1 MSMLPLD
8 EVSHVEVL
16 PIGTERE
23 AFGETA
29 DISLRHPAH
38 RLSLDL
44 EERHVGFFMPVEGFF
59 GCAASAVED
68 QRCGIAASR
77 AHGEPFWTIADD
89 NLIDDA
95 GRGCFEVN
103 DTNGVD
109 SAILAA
115 ADVVDDRQLAVGR
128 DLYVKRVKASS
139 HVVILTVDLRIAD
152 FLAVDVE

>member
-1 MSMLPLD
+1 MLPLD

-77 AHGEPFWTIADD
+77 AHGEPLWTIAD
-89 NLIDDA
+89 NYLIDEA
-95 GRGCFEVN
+95 GRVGLEVDN
-103 DTNGVD
+103 ADGID
-109 SAILAA
+109 LAVLTA
-115 ADVVDDRQLAVGR
+115 ADVVDDRELAVGC
-128 DLYVKRVKASS
+128 DL
-139 HVVILTVDLRIAD
+139 
-152 FLAVDVE
+152 DVERV